1 MQQSCTLFSL
11 PISEHFP
18 FVAIHSFFSP
28 VMTVLSNAFLP
39 FHRAIKDPLHA
50 ATLSLTFCPLFCQ
63 ITDRAWTEWILRAQQ
78 QFHKTRPLS
87 VKSCK
92 TWPIFSVLSLPT
104 SVGRNDP
111 HTDSGHSGHYGH
123 SGFSLSRHYGPT
135 ALALFCTV
143 ALWRL
148 LLFSIGCSTL
158 ND

>member
-1 MQQSCTLFSL
+1 MQIFLVPFLVHTLNIFN
-11 PISEHFP
+11 FP
-18 FVAIHSFFSP
+18 FLFITSRPDDDPFKCLP
-28 VMTVLSNAFLP
+28 AFT
-39 FHRAIKDPLHA
+39 
-50 ATLSLTFCPLFCQ
+50 TLLQTFCPLFCQ

-92 TWPIFSVLSLPT
+92 TWPIFSVLSLPP
-104 SVGRNDP
+104 SVGRNGP
-111 HTDSGHSGHYGH
+111 RTDSGHSGHYGH

-148 LLFSIGCSTL
+148 LLFSMGCSTL
-158 ND
+158 NLLMIRVGF